1 MEKIFEAALH
11 NQTEVIK
18 DYLKFGNVNL
28 ADSNKVSLL
37 HYAAMGNSIE
47 VANLLLDNYANLN
60 VKNSKGETPLFYAVN
75 KGEIGFC
82 RLLCR
87 YGADINV
94 LNENNELK
102 MTIKEPGDIPCQL
115 DPVISG
121 AVHYRGDGDDYMMG
135 YGY

>member
-37 HYAAMGNSIE
+37 HYAAMGNSLE

-60 VKNSKGETPLFYAVN
+60 VKNSKGEIPWNLYLKKLMGTVESN
-75 KGEIGFC
+75 KKKTITRRNRRTYSDPFIIKISANKATC
-82 RLLCR
+82 FS
-87 YGADINV
+87 YSINF
-94 LNENNELK
+94 
-102 MTIKEPGDIPCQL
+102 II
-115 DPVISG
+115 
-121 AVHYRGDGDDYMMG
+121 
-135 YGY
+135 